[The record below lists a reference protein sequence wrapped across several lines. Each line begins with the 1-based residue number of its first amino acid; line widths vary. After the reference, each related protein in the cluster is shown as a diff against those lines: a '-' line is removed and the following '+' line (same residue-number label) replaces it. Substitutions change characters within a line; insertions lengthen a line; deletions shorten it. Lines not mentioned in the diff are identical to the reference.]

1 MGQKIGKFAIDLS
14 PLRKYP
20 DFRRLWL
27 SGFISYFGTM
37 ITLVALPYQIK
48 ELTNSYLAVGA
59 IGAVELIPLIIFG
72 LYGGVL
78 ADRYDRKKL
87 IWLSEFGSMVLTTAL
102 LANSLLA
109 KPNLIAIYVIAAL
122 FSAVDG
128 LQRPSSNAI
137 LPRLV
142 SHEDLPSANA
152 LMSIRWQSG
161 VILGPAVGG
170 LIIATYS
177 TSFGYVVDVLTYAIS
192 LIFLARVRNVPA
204 TEKSEKPAISALFE
218 GVRYAF
224 GRKDLLGTYLI
235 DLAAMFFAM
244 PNALFPFWADQ
255 LDAKWSLG
263 LLYAAGTIGSVLVT
277 LTSGW
282 IANYRWHGRAVIWA
296 AIGWGGAIAI
306 SGLVQSVWLVLFFLA
321 AAGASD
327 MVSALFRSA
336 IWNQTIPDEL
346 RGRLAGIEMIS
357 YSVGPLTGQMRA
369 AMVATATSLSISV
382 TSGGLMCVIFVA
394 VLASFLPT
402 FRRYDVETNEF
413 AISERLKRK
422 NQ

>member
-1 MGQKIGKFAIDLS
+1 M
-14 PLRKYP
+14 
-20 DFRRLWL
+20 
-27 SGFISYFGTM
+27 
-37 ITLVALPYQIK
+37 VALPFQIK

-87 IWLSEFGSMVLTTAL
+87 IWVSEFGSMVLTTAL
-102 LANSLLA
+102 LVNSILPQPSLL
-109 KPNLIAIYVIAAL
+109 AIYVIAAL

-142 SHEDLPSANA
+142 DHDDLPSANA

-161 VILGPAVGG
+161 VIIGPAVGG
-170 LIIATYS
+170 LIIASYS
-177 TSFGYVVDVLTYAIS
+177 TSLGYVIDVLTYAIS
-192 LIFLARVRNVPA
+192 LIFLARVKNVPA

-224 GRKDLLGTYLI
+224 SRKDLLGTYLI

-263 LLYAAGTIGSVLVT
+263 LFYAAGTIGSVLVT

-282 IANYRWHGRAVIWA
+282 IGNYRWHGRAVIWA
-296 AIGWGGAIAI
+296 AIGWGAAIAI
-306 SGLVQSVWLVLFFLA
+306 SGVVHSVWVVLFFLA

-346 RGRLAGIEMIS
+346 RGRLAGIEMLS
-357 YSVGPLTGQMRA
+357 YSIGPLTGQMRA
-369 AMVATATSLSISV
+369 AMVATATSLSFSV

-394 VLASFLPT
+394 LLASFLPT
-402 FRRYDVETNEF
+402 FRKYDVETNEF
-413 AISERLKRK
+413 AISEREKRK
-422 NQ
+422 NSEN

>member
-1 MGQKIGKFAIDLS
+1 MRRFAIDLS
-14 PLRKYP
+14 PLKKYP

-37 ITLVALPYQIK
+37 ITMVALPFQIK

-87 IWLSEFGSMVLTTAL
+87 IWVSEFGSMVLTTAL
-102 LANSLLA
+102 LVNSILPQPSLL
-109 KPNLIAIYVIAAL
+109 AIYVIAAL

-142 SHEDLPSANA
+142 DHDDLPSANA

-161 VILGPAVGG
+161 VIIGPAVGG
-170 LIIATYS
+170 LIIASYS
-177 TSFGYVVDVLTYAIS
+177 TSLGYVIDVLTYAIS
-192 LIFLARVRNVPA
+192 LIFLARVKNVPA

-224 GRKDLLGTYLI
+224 SRKDLLGTYLI

-263 LLYAAGTIGSVLVT
+263 LFYAAGTIGSVLVT

-282 IANYRWHGRAVIWA
+282 VGNYRWHGRAVIWA
-296 AIGWGGAIAI
+296 AIGWGAAIAI
-306 SGLVQSVWLVLFFLA
+306 SGVVHSVWVVLFFLA

-346 RGRLAGIEMIS
+346 RGRLAGIEMLS
-357 YSVGPLTGQMRA
+357 YSIGPLTGQMRA

-394 VLASFLPT
+394 LLASFLPT
-402 FRRYDVETNEF
+402 FRKYDVETNEF
-413 AISERLKRK
+413 AISEREKRK
-422 NQ
+422 NSEN

>member
-1 MGQKIGKFAIDLS
+1 M
-14 PLRKYP
+14 
-20 DFRRLWL
+20 
-27 SGFISYFGTM
+27 
-37 ITLVALPYQIK
+37 VALPYQIK

-87 IWLSEFGSMVLTTAL
+87 IWFSEFGSMMLTTAL

-142 SHEDLPSANA
+142 NHEDLPSANA

-177 TSFGYVVDVLTYAIS
+177 TSFGYVVDVLTYVIS

-204 TEKSEKPAISALFE
+204 TERSEKPAISALFE

-263 LLYAAGTIGSVLVT
+263 LFYAAGAIGSVLVT

-282 IANYRWHGRAVIWA
+282 VGNYRWHGRAVIWA

-306 SGLVQSVWLVLFFLA
+306 SGVVHSVWLVLLFLA

-346 RGRLAGIEMIS
+346 RGRLAGIEMLS
-357 YSVGPLTGQMRA
+357 YSIGPLTGQMRA

-394 VLASFLPT
+394 LLASFLPT
-402 FRRYDVETNEF
+402 FRKYDVETNEF
-413 AISERLKRK
+413 AISEREKRK

>member
-1 MGQKIGKFAIDLS
+1 M
-14 PLRKYP
+14 
-20 DFRRLWL
+20 
-27 SGFISYFGTM
+27 
-37 ITLVALPYQIK
+37 VALPYQIK

-59 IGAVELIPLIIFG
+59 IGAVELVPLIIFG

-87 IWLSEFGSMVLTTAL
+87 IWFSEFGSMMLTTAL

-109 KPNLIAIYVIAAL
+109 KPNLIAIYLIAAL

-128 LQRPSSNAI
+128 LQRPSANAI

-142 SHEDLPSANA
+142 NHEDLPSANA

-170 LIIATYS
+170 LIIASYS

-204 TEKSEKPAISALFE
+204 TEKSEKPSISALFE

-263 LLYAAGTIGSVLVT
+263 LFYAAGTIGSVLVT

-382 TSGGLMCVIFVA
+382 TSGGLMCIIFVA

-402 FRRYDVETNEF
+402 FRKYDVETNEF
-413 AISERLKRK
+413 AISEREKRK
-422 NQ
+422 NL

>member
-1 MGQKIGKFAIDLS
+1 M
-14 PLRKYP
+14 
-20 DFRRLWL
+20 
-27 SGFISYFGTM
+27 
-37 ITLVALPYQIK
+37 VALPFQIK

-87 IWLSEFGSMVLTTAL
+87 IWVSEFGSMVLTTAL
-102 LANSLLA
+102 LVNSILPQPSLL
-109 KPNLIAIYVIAAL
+109 AIYVIAAL

-142 SHEDLPSANA
+142 DHDDLPSANA

-161 VILGPAVGG
+161 VIIGPAVGG
-170 LIIATYS
+170 LIIASYS
-177 TSFGYVVDVLTYAIS
+177 TSLGYVIDVLTYAIS
-192 LIFLARVRNVPA
+192 LIFLARVKNVPA

-224 GRKDLLGTYLI
+224 SRKDLLGTYLI

-263 LLYAAGTIGSVLVT
+263 LFYAAGTIGSVLVT

-282 IANYRWHGRAVIWA
+282 IGNYRWHGRAVIWA
-296 AIGWGGAIAI
+296 AIGWGAAIAI
-306 SGLVQSVWLVLFFLA
+306 SGVVHSVWVVLFFLA

-346 RGRLAGIEMIS
+346 RGRLAGIEMLS
-357 YSVGPLTGQMRA
+357 YSIGPLTGQMRA

-394 VLASFLPT
+394 LLASFLPT
-402 FRRYDVETNEF
+402 FRKYDVETNEF
-413 AISERLKRK
+413 AIREREIRRNLEK
-422 NQ
+422 